1 MGRHERERGGME
13 DYRVLV
19 RANGSLEKR
28 QLKGEKAEGG
38 MGLGNDFRVWG
49 LRSVSDT
56 VNL

>member
-1 MGRHERERGGME
+1 ME

-49 LRSVSDT
+49 LGSVSDT